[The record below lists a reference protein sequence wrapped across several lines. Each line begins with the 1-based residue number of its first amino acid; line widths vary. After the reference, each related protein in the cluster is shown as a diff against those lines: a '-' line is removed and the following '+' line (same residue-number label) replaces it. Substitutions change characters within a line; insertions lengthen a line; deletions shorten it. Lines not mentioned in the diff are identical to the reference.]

1 MKMYLELYAS
11 LMPLLPPGNSRFRRE
26 IKVADNAV
34 VQDVIDEYNIPMEQ
48 AHIVLVNGKFV
59 CDERDQHQLVSGDVL
74 SIWPPVAGG

>member
-11 LMPLLPPGNSRFRRE
+11 LMPLLPPGNLRFRRE

-34 VQDVIDEYNIPMEQ
+34 VQDIIDQYNIPKEQ

-59 CDERDQHQLVSGDVL
+59 CNERDQHKLVSGDVL